1 MWSGPISTS
10 VFVPEVEMDAARI
23 YIAYLRKCDKKLREQ
38 VTFHFMFPFEKTP
51 LSNSHKAPIQE
62 DNISINMSRIELQ
75 SIVNKENFCS
85 DTNQLLKKIFSS
97 ERLVSSLLLRLN

>member
-51 LSNSHKAPIQE
+51 LSNSHRAAPIQE
-62 DNISINMSRIELQ
+62 DNIPINISRKELQ
-75 SIVNKENFCS
+75 SIVKEKNFCS

-97 ERLVSSLLLRLN
+97 KRWLPHYNGD